1 MQHSKPGPTC
11 QKLISIFLKIAVP
24 LFLNYAET
32 GQVYAQDDSGVSL
45 PNITLPKDDFQY
57 KATKGY
63 VEDVPIAGYQH
74 ASPAAYEAFRD
85 LKYGVRI
92 HWGIY
97 SAMQLPD
104 PSWPFLK
111 MSYARKQ
118 AYNELYKT
126 WNPSGFDAD
135 EWMKMF
141 RDDGM
146 KMFAFT
152 TKHHEGFSMF
162 DTQAHVKK
170 RVNWT
175 AEGGPAMEDCDLAY
189 SIMETPFHRDVVK
202 ELCDAGHKYGLAIDL
217 YYSNPDWYDADF
229 RPYVNHPVPVAKH
242 PLPGASSIDPKGLVL
257 ENAPAPTAE
266 ERKRMMARY
275 RQQLTELLTNYGK
288 IDMLC
293 LDMSLGKEVWPAM
306 RDTMFALRKIQPD
319 VMLRARGIGNYGDYF
334 TPERFVPKGKQNT
347 DMPWF
352 VIYPLA
358 TSFAYDPNPKAYKG
372 GEWIIRNLIDSVAKG
387 GNFMVAVGPD
397 GDGKFSPT
405 AIENLKTAGDWLKV
419 NGECIYATRSYLRYH
434 DGNDLRFTRSKD
446 KKAVYIISL
455 KWPGDML
462 QTKLVRP
469 LPGSAVRMIGYDHD
483 LKWHQDGDGVS
494 IEMPAELQ
502 DETKRPCKTAYAF
515 KVESQP
521 WETFEASLPVE
532 EPAGSKAQGR

>member
-1 MQHSKPGPTC
+1 MSYR
-11 QKLISIFLKIAVP
+11 SIFFRFALAAFLYDAGISVVFGQENPTTAP
-24 LFLNYAET
+24 L
-32 GQVYAQDDSGVSL
+32 
-45 PNITLPKDDFQY
+45 NITLPKDDFQY
-57 KATKGY
+57 KATRSY
-63 VEDVPIAGYQH
+63 VEEVPVAGYQH

-97 SAMQLPD
+97 SILKITD
-104 PSWPFLK
+104 TSWPFLK
-111 MSYARKQ
+111 MSYAQKQ

-126 WNPSGFDAD
+126 WNPAAFDAD
-135 EWMKMF
+135 GWMKMF

-152 TKHHEGFSMF
+152 ARHHEGFSMY
-162 DTQAHVKK
+162 DTQTHVKR

-175 AEGGPAMEDCDLAY
+175 AAGGPVLEDCDLAY

-202 ELCDAGHKYGLAIDL
+202 ELCDAGRKYGLAIDL

-242 PLPGASSIDPKGLVL
+242 PVPGASSFDPKKLVL

-266 ERKRMMARY
+266 ERSRMMTRY

-293 LDMSLGKEVWPAM
+293 LDMWLGKEVWPET

-334 TPERFVPKGKQNT
+334 TPERFVPGGKQNT

-352 VIYPLA
+352 VIYPLG
-358 TSFAYDPNPKAYKG
+358 TSFAYDPDPKAYKG
-372 GEWIIRNLIDSVAKG
+372 GEWILRNLIDAVAKG

-397 GDGKFSPT
+397 GDGRFSPT

-434 DGNDLRFTRSKD
+434 DGKDLRFTRSKD
-446 KKAVYIISL
+446 KHNVYIISL

-469 LPGSAVRMIGYDHD
+469 IQGSAIRLIGYDHD
-483 LKWHQDGDGVS
+483 LKWHQDGDNLT
-494 IEMPAELQ
+494 IELPAALQ
-502 DETKRPCKTAYAF
+502 QETNRPCKTAYAF

-521 WETFEASLPVE
+521 WETFETSLPPEV
-532 EPAGSKAQGR
+532 PLASKADQR